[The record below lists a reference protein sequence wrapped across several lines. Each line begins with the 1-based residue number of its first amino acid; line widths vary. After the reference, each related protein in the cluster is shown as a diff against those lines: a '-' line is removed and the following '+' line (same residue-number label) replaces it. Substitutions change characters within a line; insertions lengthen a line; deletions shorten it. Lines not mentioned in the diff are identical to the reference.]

1 LEWESK
7 ETVLSKS
14 TVMMMHGVQLA
25 CENLGS
31 CEGDWLQRGCWN
43 NSGTRFQRQGDID
56 KL

>member
-31 CEGDWLQRGCWN
+31 CEGD
-43 NSGTRFQRQGDID
+43 
-56 KL
+56 